1 MNKSALQARF
11 WESAWRKV
19 KVKRKKAEIR
29 NEMDYTT
36 LGRSGLKTSVAG
48 LGCGGPSRLGL
59 RNNKTEKESIALV
72 RQALDMGVNL
82 LDTAEVYGTEEIVG
96 KALEGI
102 PRDRVIISTKKAF
115 PLRDPKDPVGEV
127 RKGLEQSLRRLRTD
141 YIDIYHAHGVEPGD
155 YAYASTTL
163 LPVLLKMRQEGKVRF
178 VAISEAFVEDPAHSM
193 LQQALDNNHWDVVMA
208 GFNMLNQS
216 ARNRVLQ
223 KTLKE
228 NVGVLVMFAVR
239 RTLSRPTRLRE
250 VWAELAQKGL
260 VDRDACNPKD
270 PLDFLIRDGKAST
283 IVDAAYR
290 FCRHEPGVHV
300 VLSGTGSA
308 DHLRANI
315 ESLTKPPLPESVT
328 ARLKEIFARVD
339 CITGN

>member
-1 MNKSALQARF
+1 MNESALRARF
-11 WESAWRKV
+11 WESVFNAV
-19 KVKRKKAEIR
+19 TSSME
-29 NEMDYTT
+29 YTI

-59 RNNKTEKESIALV
+59 RANGTEKNAVALV
-72 RQALDMGVNL
+72 SQALDMGVNF

-96 KALEGI
+96 KAI
-102 PRDRVIISTKKAF
+102 AAVPRDRIVISTKKAF
-115 PLRDPKDPVGEV
+115 PLADPSDPAGEV
-127 RKGLEQSLRRLRTD
+127 RKSLEQSLRRLRTD
-141 YIDIYHAHGVEPGD
+141 YIDIYHAHGVELGD
-155 YAYASTTL
+155 YAYASTKL
-163 LPVLLKMRQEGKVRF
+163 LPVLLKMRQEGKIRF

-193 LQQALDNNHWDVVMA
+193 LQQALDNHHWDVIMA

-308 DHLRANI
+308 DHLKANI
-315 ESLTKPPLPESVT
+315 ESLTKPPLPAPVT
-328 ARLKEIFARVD
+328 ARLKEIFGKVD